1 MKETNRRT
9 VPHFFGSNLHRPRG
23 GFERVCDD
31 KVGSGSEMTRYA
43 IDCLIDSGP
52 LSAFAPF
59 ETVQN
64 RDKRLCQS
72 GVNSGIRRP
81 ADGSEQS

>member
-52 LSAFAPF
+52 LSNFAPF

-64 RDKRLCQS
+64 RNKRSSLS
-72 GVNSGIRRP
+72 
-81 ADGSEQS
+81 A